1 MDSELPRTLNVDS
14 FEMRFAEVSNAEVS
28 QLQALSI
35 SVGWPHRAAD
45 WQYLL
50 DIGKGYV
57 ALDEIGRV
65 GASAMW
71 FPHGESFATFGMLIT
86 SPRLQTNGTANW
98 LMKRI
103 MADCGHNCIRLN
115 STHEARR
122 LHASLGFKPKGTVY
136 QCQGTA
142 IAPMAPPPLEEGLV
156 LRKLDRGDLDA
167 LIALDSPAFGIDR
180 RPHLLRLFE
189 SSICYGLY
197 RGHRLRAFSM
207 RRRFGR
213 GHVVGPV
220 IAGNDKDA
228 ITVSHPHIAARADGF
243 MRLDTHFGTG
253 PFAAFV
259 QRCGLGVYD
268 TVTTMVTHEAASYG
282 TGKDNGPLVYAMA
295 SHALG

>member
-1 MDSELPRTLNVDS
+1 MDSELPRTLNVDN
-14 FEMRFAEVSNAEVS
+14 FEMRFADVANVEVS

-45 WQYLL
+45 WQQLL

-57 ALDEIGRV
+57 ALDEIGRI

-71 FPHGESFATFGMLIT
+71 FPHGEGFATFGMLIT
-86 SPRLQTNGTANW
+86 SPRLQTNGTAKW

-115 STHEARR
+115 STREARR
-122 LHASLGFKPKGTVY
+122 LYASLGFKPKQTVY

-142 IAPMAPPPLEEGLV
+142 IAPTALPPLEEGLV
-156 LRKLDRGDLDA
+156 LRRLDRGDMDAVISLDA
-167 LIALDSPAFGIDR
+167 PAFGADR
-180 RPHLLRLFE
+180 RLHLMRLFE

-197 RGHRLRAFSM
+197 EGEKLRAFSM

-220 IAGNDKDA
+220 IAANDEDA
-228 ITVSHPHIAARADGF
+228 IRVTHPHIAAHVDGF
-243 MRLDTHFGTG
+243 LRLDTHFDTG
-253 PFAAFV
+253 PFASLV
-259 QRCGLGVYD
+259 QQSGLNIYD
-268 TVTTMVTHEAASYG
+268 TVTTMVTQETAAYG
-282 TGKDNGPLVYAMA
+282 TGQNGDPVIYGLV
-295 SHALG
+295 SQSLG